1 MKKVHE
7 SYDTERI
14 LDELVVLE
22 EVYSDDSG
30 LNAEYNTSDL
40 EEGNIDFVVTE
51 SHRKDE
57 IRCWKEK
64 LMACK

>member
-7 SYDTERI
+7 SCETERI
-14 LDELVVLE
+14 SDELVVLE

-30 LNAEYNTSDL
+30 LNVEYNTSDL
-40 EEGNIDFVVTE
+40 EEGNIDFVVTA

-57 IRCWKEK
+57 IRC
-64 LMACK
+64 

>member
-14 LDELVVLE
+14 SDELVVHE

-30 LNAEYNTSDL
+30 LNVEYNTSDL
-40 EEGNIDFVVTE
+40 EEGNIDFVVTA

-57 IRCWKEK
+57 IRC
-64 LMACK
+64 

>member
-30 LNAEYNTSDL
+30 LNAEYNKSDL

-57 IRCWKEK
+57 ISC
-64 LMACK
+64 

>member
-40 EEGNIDFVVTE
+40 EEDNIDFVVTE

-57 IRCWKEK
+57 ISC
-64 LMACK
+64 